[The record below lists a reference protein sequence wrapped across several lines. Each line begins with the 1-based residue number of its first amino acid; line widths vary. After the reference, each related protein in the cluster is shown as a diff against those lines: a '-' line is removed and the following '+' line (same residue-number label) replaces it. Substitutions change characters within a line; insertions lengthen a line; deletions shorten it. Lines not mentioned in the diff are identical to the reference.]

1 MSVIDRVK
9 THFETLK
16 TITIEVEEWKDEH
29 GNPSVFYSEPLT
41 LEEKNTIFKKSNN
54 FQDLTVLVDL
64 LIMKLKVKDDKGEMK
79 KAFEVEDKFPLRK
92 KADSNV
98 IATIANKILLETN
111 YEDAEKK
118 VNSDPDIR
126 SQLAV
131 ADRLHITYQQVL
143 DMPVSHYNLWLAYLK
158 KEQEEYKSQ
167 ERIAQHGKYG
177 KFR

>member
-41 LEEKNTIFKKSNN
+41 LEEKNVIFKKSNN

-64 LIMKLKVKDDKGEMK
+64 LIMKLMVKNDKGEMK
-79 KAFEVEDKFPLRK
+79 KAFEPEDKFSLRK

-98 IATIANKILLETN
+98 IATIANKILADTN

-118 VNSDPDIR
+118 
-126 SQLAV
+126 
-131 ADRLHITYQQVL
+131 
-143 DMPVSHYNLWLAYLK
+143 
-158 KEQEEYKSQ
+158 
-167 ERIAQHGKYG
+167 
-177 KFR
+177 

>member
-64 LIMKLKVKDDKGEMK
+64 LIMKLMVKNDKGEMK
-79 KAFEVEDKFPLRK
+79 KAFEPEDKFSLRK

-98 IATIANKILLETN
+98 IATIANRILADTQ
-111 YEDAEKK
+111 YENAEKK
-118 VNSDPDIR
+118 
-126 SQLAV
+126 
-131 ADRLHITYQQVL
+131 
-143 DMPVSHYNLWLAYLK
+143 
-158 KEQEEYKSQ
+158 
-167 ERIAQHGKYG
+167 
-177 KFR
+177 